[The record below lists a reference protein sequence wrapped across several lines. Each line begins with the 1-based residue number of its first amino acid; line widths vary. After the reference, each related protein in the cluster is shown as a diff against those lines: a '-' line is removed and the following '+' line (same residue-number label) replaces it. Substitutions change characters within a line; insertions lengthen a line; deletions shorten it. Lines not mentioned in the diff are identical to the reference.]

1 MRWVASVSLLAA
13 VLATALVS
21 VRLHTENARLRY
33 RLAELE
39 RERLRLDREL
49 RLATNALERARAP
62 SALLRLRD
70 ERRAAAEI
78 LASLP
83 GRGAGPVGEGP

>member
-1 MRWVASVSLLAA
+1 MRWISSVALLAA

-33 RLAELE
+33 RLADLE
-39 RERLRLDREL
+39 RERLRLDREM
-49 RLATNALERARAP
+49 RLAANALERARAP

-70 ERRAAAEI
+70 ERRASAQI
-78 LASLP
+78 LATLEAS
-83 GRGAGPVGEGP
+83 GPTEVAR